1 VYYKIEVQPETI
13 KGEKIMS
20 EQKPKIGFIG
30 LGLMGSAMVQR
41 LQSVGYELTVMAHR
55 NKKPIDEA
63 VARGAVEA
71 ADPAGVAQNATSSCS
86 VSIPLRRSNR

>member
-1 VYYKIEVQPETI
+1 
-13 KGEKIMS
+13 MS

-55 NKKPIDEA
+55 NKKPIEEA

-71 ADPAGVAQNATSSCS
+71 ADPTGVAQNSDI
-86 VSIPLRRSNR
+86 VML